1 MVKKYAYTYI
11 LTMTAPFWTEGGRL
25 SPQVD
30 CGQQRL
36 TAYIQLQADRSVHR
50 SCTILYYE
58 WLLNNGGTKEMSGV
72 GGGQLGGKGY
82 NIKVAEHPA
91 S

>member
-1 MVKKYAYTYI
+1 MHIHTNYDG
-11 LTMTAPFWTEGGRL
+11 PFLDRGGAL

-72 GGGQLGGKGY
+72 GGGGGGQLGGKGY